1 VRPALA
7 STSQILRWQHS
18 EALRREV
25 KPIHEHKSLPDGM
38 EGLIDGIDDLN
49 ESLVFSSTKMGEVL
63 QNKEN
68 ERRELHG
75 ATKDVHPI
83 VFVTEDNTV
92 FEAIKMMTE
101 NKIGAVLVRPSASA
115 SSVNEYVGILTERDY
130 MTKVALNGF
139 DSRKTKVERIMTRNP
154 VTVRADE
161 TCLVG
166 LKKMTKGRFRHIPVT
181 QGGKIIG
188 ILSLG
193 DLVKNLLSSFKDSV
207 DYLSEY
213 IGGTGVAGKDEQLLV
228 NHQIH
233 THHLTVN
240 KNQ

>member
-1 VRPALA
+1 
-7 STSQILRWQHS
+7 
-18 EALRREV
+18 
-25 KPIHEHKSLPDGM
+25 M
-38 EGLIDGIDDLN
+38 EGLIDGIDDIN
-49 ESLVFSSTKMGEVL
+49 ESLVFSSTKIGEVL
-63 QNKEN
+63 QSKEN

-75 ATKDVHPI
+75 ATKDVPAI
-83 VFVTEDNTV
+83 VCVKEDNTV

-101 NKIGAVLVRPSASA
+101 NKIGAVLVRPSGASD
-115 SSVNEYVGILTERDY
+115 EFVGILTERDY

-154 VTVRADE
+154 VTARSDE

-228 NHQIH
+228 NHHIH
-233 THHLTVN
+233 NVHHHLHTVP